1 VKYSFKIFLIV
12 IIFSNLSCEKE
23 KKKYNVGKF
32 DISINIPSSLE
43 KVDKEIAN
51 QKLNIGID
59 SIRINGLNASRNQ
72 EVIFSFKKG
81 DFTTLQAKTSLLNE
95 EISQNYYTYWNDFKI
110 VLYDLLKEKTLK
122 EDGKRIDSTSRI
134 EIINGTK
141 FYVFEH
147 NIYLKDINDKQAKYQ
162 SLRYSSPL
170 DNYDLIIDT
179 NYLIPDSSYQY
190 RNDKN
195 LIKNVLKS
203 ITIE

>member
-12 IIFSNLSCEKE
+12 IIFLNLSCEKE
-23 KKKYNVGKF
+23 KEKYNVGKF
-32 DISINIPSSLE
+32 DLSINIPSSLE
-43 KVDKEIAN
+43 KIDKQIAK
-51 QKLNIGID
+51 QKLNDGID

-72 EVIFSFKKG
+72 ELIFSFKKG
-81 DFTTLQAKTSLLNE
+81 DFTALQAKTSMLND
-95 EISQNYYTYWNDFKI
+95 EINQNYHTYWKDFKI
-110 VLYDLLKEKTLK
+110 VLYDLVKEKTLK

-134 EIINGTK
+134 EIINGIK

-147 NIYLKDINDKQAKYQ
+147 NIYLKDINDKEAKYQ

-179 NYLIPDSSYQY
+179 NYLITDSSYQY
-190 RNDKN
+190 RNDRN
-195 LIKNVLKS
+195 LIKKILKS